1 MWVTNN
7 EGWGQ
12 YDAKT
17 VGSIAKNMDPS
28 RLVNTASGWM
38 DVPDSGSDVYD
49 IHTYDE
55 VPVAPSAHPDRPIV
69 TGEYG
74 GGGLT
79 IQGHFWFTHRYA
91 RLYSLAPQTADYRH
105 STKVELD
112 PNIPHAPEIGPT
124 APAHTPPT

>member
-1 MWVTNN
+1 MSSAAMAEYQSELSRIIGALRSFPSIVMWVTNN

-69 TGEYG
+69 TGENG
-74 GGGLT
+74 GVGLP
-79 IQGHFWFTHRYA
+79 IPGHFVFT
-91 RLYSLAPQTADYRH
+91 
-105 STKVELD
+105 D
-112 PNIPHAPEIGPT
+112 PGPRT
-124 APAHTPPT
+124 SPFATDP